1 MRARGEKAQP
11 KPVATLV
18 ITGIR
23 QCLTMV
29 GNGSGPAAGSA
40 QEDVGEIND
49 AAIAANNGTL
59 VYVGPASGLPKAVRV
74 APNATRLDAER
85 GVVMPGFIDAHT
97 HLVFAGWRANE
108 FTLRIAG
115 AGYQDIL
122 AAGGGILQTVGATRA
137 ASEEELVDLASERLR
152 GIMAAG
158 TTTVEAKSGYG
169 LSLADEAKIL
179 RVVHRLDGAGPWQV
193 IPTFLGAHAVP
204 PEFKENR
211 DGYVDLVVEMI
222 DTLADR
228 AEFVDAF
235 CEKGAFTVDECRRV
249 FTAGRRAGLGIKL
262 HADQLS
268 DGGGAAL
275 AAEMGAT
282 SADHLDCISGTGIEA
297 MAREGV
303 IAVMLPG
310 VPLYLMSRRQAPAA
324 RLQAAGV
331 PLALATDFN
340 PGTCPVDRMGLI
352 VALGCMLMRMS
363 PAAAL
368 VAATRNAAHA
378 VGRGDVI
385 GTLEPG
391 KQADLQWYRA
401 DDFGELP
408 YRFGQIPPAA
418 VIKAGAIVARDGE
431 YLG

>member
-1 MRARGEKAQP
+1 MRGRGEKAP
-11 KPVATLV
+11 AKPVATLV

-23 QCLTMV
+23 QCLTMA
-29 GNGSGPAAGSA
+29 GNGRGPAAGSA
-40 QEDVGEIND
+40 QEDVGEITD
-49 AAIAANNGTL
+49 AAVAANEGTL
-59 VYVGPASGLPKAVRV
+59 VYVGPASGLPKAVRIS
-74 APNATRLDAER
+74 PHATRVDAER
-85 GVVMPGFIDAHT
+85 GVVLPGFVDSHT

-108 FTLRIAG
+108 FEQRISG
-115 AGYQDIL
+115 AGYQEIL

-137 ASEEELVDLASERLR
+137 ASEEELVDLAGERLR
-152 GIMAAG
+152 RIIAGG
-158 TTTVEAKSGYG
+158 TTMLEAKSGYG

-179 RVVHRLDGAGPWQV
+179 RVIHRLDGTGPWELV
-193 IPTFLGAHAVP
+193 PTFLGAHAVP
-204 PEFKENR
+204 SELAENR
-211 DGYVDLVVEMI
+211 DGYVDLVIEMV

-235 CEKGAFTVDECRRV
+235 CEQGAFTVDECRRV
-249 FTAGRRAGLGIKL
+249 FTAAERAGLGIKL

-268 DGGGAAL
+268 DGGGALL
-275 AAEMGAT
+275 AAEVGAT
-282 SADHLDCISGTGIEA
+282 SADHLDCISAKGIEA
-297 MAREGV
+297 LAESHV
-303 IAVMLPG
+303 IATMLPG
-310 VPLYLMSRRQAPAA
+310 VPLYLMSRRQAPTA

-378 VGRGDVI
+378 VRRGDVV
-385 GTLEPG
+385 GTLEAG

-401 DDFGELP
+401 QDYRELP
-408 YRFGQIPPAA
+408 YRFGQMAPAA
-418 VIKAGAIVARDGE
+418 VIKAGEVVARDGE
-431 YLG
+431 FLG